1 MNEKRQMLRHFLA
14 TLAYRTQKALA
25 DAPPDFASF
34 SVGNRVRTPHELIC
48 HMRSVLGYSRT
59 FFIGGTYP
67 RPTPVD
73 FEQDVREFHEM
84 LADMS
89 QRLDRGDALNGI
101 SEEQLLQGP
110 FSDAMTH
117 AGQIAMLRRLHGSP
131 VPPENFALAGVNTEN
146 VSADQP
152 EPASPDEVWPERPN
166 ITE

>member
-1 MNEKRQMLRHFLA
+1 MYEKRQMLRHFLA

-59 FFIGGTYP
+59 FFIGGKYP

-73 FEQDVREFHEM
+73 FEQDLREFHAM
-84 LADMS
+84 LADLS
-89 QRLDRGDALNGI
+89 ERLDRGDKLNGI

-131 VPPENFALAGVNTEN
+131 VPPENFIVAEVAPDN
-146 VSADQP
+146 VSPDQP
-152 EPASPDEVWPERPN
+152 APASPDEVWPEKLLK
-166 ITE
+166 